1 MPQAFLNRDATMAD
15 DSNQTEETAKKKGVG
30 LVGLLKAV
38 AFISVVVLVEV
49 VAASMLV
56 PSAQDAETTA
66 RKLVAAK
73 QGELDEDAG
82 VADSGANT
90 TSPLA
95 DKETLEVDLGRYNV
109 TRYNPENDTTLI
121 VDFELFGVVLA
132 EESLSFETQ
141 YEKNKVRL
149 REQVIMTLG
158 GADSTDLTDA
168 ELGLLKRR
176 ILEKTNRALGK
187 PLVQEVL
194 FSKFNFVER

>member
-1 MPQAFLNRDATMAD
+1 MAD
-15 DSNQTEETAKKKGVG
+15 EPTTEPQPAKRIG
-30 LVGLLKAV
+30 LVGLIKAV
-38 AFISVVVLVEV
+38 AFISVIVLVEV

-56 PSAQDAETTA
+56 PTAEDTEATA
-66 RKLVAAK
+66 RRLVAAEEGQVEDDAAAAAAQAK
-73 QGELDEDAG
+73 QA
-82 VADSGANT
+82 
-90 TSPLA
+90 SPLA
-95 DKETLEVDLGRYNV
+95 DKETIEVELGRYNV

-132 EESLSFETQ
+132 DDQGGFETR
-141 YEKNKVRL
+141 YERNKVRL

-158 GADSTDLTDA
+158 SADSTELTDA

>member
-1 MPQAFLNRDATMAD
+1 MATDKAND
-15 DSNQTEETAKKKGVG
+15 EKSAKKI
-30 LVGLLKAV
+30 GLLGLIKAL
-38 AFISVVVLVEV
+38 AFISVIVVVEV
-49 VAASMLV
+49 VAASVLI
-56 PSAQDAETTA
+56 PSAQDAEMSA
-66 RKLVAAK
+66 RKLVAARE
-73 QGELDEDAG
+73 GELEDETA
-82 VADSGANT
+82 AAAERAQQA
-90 TSPLA
+90 SPLV
-95 DKETLEVDLGRYNV
+95 DEETLEVDLGRFNV

-132 EESLSFETQ
+132 DDQGSFSTH
-141 YEKNKVRL
+141 YERNKVRL

-158 GADSTDLTDA
+158 SADSTELTDA

>member
-1 MPQAFLNRDATMAD
+1 MAD
-15 DSNQTEETAKKKGVG
+15 TEAQTEGNEKKGFGIVG
-30 LVGLLKAV
+30 LIKAI
-38 AFISVVVLVEV
+38 ACITVVVLVEV
-49 VAASMLV
+49 VAASMLI
-56 PSAQDAETTA
+56 PSAQDAESTA
-66 RKLVAAK
+66 RKLAAAER
-73 QGELDEDAG
+73 GELDDEDPLATDP
-82 VADSGANT
+82 ASEA
-90 TSPLA
+90 SMLA
-95 DKETLEVDLGRYNV
+95 DKETLEVDLGRFNV

-132 EESLSFETQ
+132 EEESDFETQ

>member
-1 MPQAFLNRDATMAD
+1 MAEQ
-15 DSNQTEETAKKKGVG
+15 NKTEQNPGKKVG
-30 LVGLLKAV
+30 LVGLIKAV
-38 AFISVVVLVEV
+38 AFISVIVLVEV

-56 PSAQDAETTA
+56 PSADDAESTA
-66 RKLVAAK
+66 RRLVAAQDGLMEDDDAAAANRAK
-73 QGELDEDAG
+73 QA
-82 VADSGANT
+82 
-90 TSPLA
+90 SPLA
-95 DKETLEVDLGRYNV
+95 DKETMEVDLGRYNV

-132 EESLSFETQ
+132 DDSGSFQSHFER
-141 YEKNKVRL
+141 NKVRL

-158 GADSTDLTDA
+158 SADSTELTDA

>member
-1 MPQAFLNRDATMAD
+1 MAD
-15 DSNQTEETAKKKGVG
+15 SSNPTVEAGKKKGSG
-30 LVGLLKAV
+30 LVSLLKAG
-38 AFISVVVLVEV
+38 AFILVVVVVEV

-66 RKLVAAK
+66 RKLAAAK
-73 QGELDEDAG
+73 QGELDEETG
-82 VADSGANT
+82 GADNT
-90 TSPLA
+90 TDSTSPLA
-95 DKETLEVDLGRYNV
+95 DKETMEVDLGRYNV

-132 EESLSFETQ
+132 EEALSFEAQ
-141 YEKNKVRL
+141 FEKNKVRL